1 MPAVKNKE
9 FWGLVKT
16 NMPEGEAARVINLQS
31 ENKKPIRI
39 AGDLCQCLICGYVG
53 GMITKAHAERHEY
66 ANQRAMIEAGK
77 AKLI

>member
-31 ENKKPIRI
+31 EHKKPIRI
-39 AGDLCQCLICGYVG
+39 VGDLCQCLVCGYVG
-53 GMITKAHAERHEY
+53 SMLTKIHTNSHGY
-66 ANQRAMIEAGK
+66 ANQKAMIEAGK